1 MNADKAKHPM
11 NARLVAAM
19 GAYAVL
25 ALLGAI
31 LLTGKMRNAVW
42 IFLGGLAAKTLIAM
56 AQRRGDE

>member
-1 MNADKAKHPM
+1 M

-31 LLTGKMRNAVW
+31 LLTGKMRLAVW